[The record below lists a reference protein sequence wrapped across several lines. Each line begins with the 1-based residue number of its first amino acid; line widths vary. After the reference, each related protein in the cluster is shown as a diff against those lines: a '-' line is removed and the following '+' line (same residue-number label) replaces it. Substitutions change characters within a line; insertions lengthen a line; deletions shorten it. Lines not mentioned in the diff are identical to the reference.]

1 MSKNIISKNTKEWEH
16 REHNI
21 YLPNFAFKEL
31 SVDRC
36 ACAHKIIFKDDEYN
50 LVKTEDIPSV
60 KFERDDWTVYGWLLQ
75 YTAYK
80 NYSILSHYSIGE
92 ALKFACR
99 ENEKY
104 KDCNK
109 ASRAVKRLSQAGYL
123 LDIRSTV
130 EGRIYPL
137 VRMENGNPI
146 SPTEGF
152 NYWVE
157 EAYQMKA
164 FNRQR
169 KAEVKQKARDGM
181 KV

>member
-1 MSKNIISKNTKEWEH
+1 
-16 REHNI
+16 
-21 YLPNFAFKEL
+21 
-31 SVDRC
+31 
-36 ACAHKIIFKDDEYN
+36 
-50 LVKTEDIPSV
+50 
-60 KFERDDWTVYGWLLQ
+60 
-75 YTAYK
+75 
-80 NYSILSHYSIGE
+80 
-92 ALKFACR
+92 
-99 ENEKY
+99 
-104 KDCNK
+104 
-109 ASRAVKRLSQAGYL
+109 LSQAGYV

-137 VRMENGNPI
+137 VRMENGLPF